1 MTDRPEA
8 DLAAAPRRA
17 TGFRGFTVVWAGQL
31 VSLVG
36 SGLTRFALG
45 IWVYQ
50 ATGSVTLFTLIA
62 LFSRLPG
69 LVVAPFA
76 GALVDRWDRRWTML
90 GAGTGAGLLTG
101 GLALLLWADALE
113 TWHVYVFVAL
123 GSLFEAFHWPAYI
136 ASSTLMVPRRHLG
149 RIGGMMQ
156 LGQAAAGTLAPA
168 PAGFLLVTVGMT
180 GVVLV
185 NLATFLFAVV
195 SLLLV
200 RIPSPRGD
208 GGPRSTLWRQA
219 LYGWTFIRERPG
231 LLGLLGYFAA
241 VNLVMGMGI
250 VLITPLVLSFATAA
264 VVGVVLTVANAGLF
278 AGAVVMS
285 VHGGPRPRI
294 HGVLAMGLLFG
305 LGLALA
311 GLRADPW
318 LVAGALFAALFAA
331 PIINGSSQ
339 AIWQVKV
346 PVDVQGRVFAVRR
359 LIAQITAP
367 VSYLAAGPLADRV
380 FEPLLAAG
388 GPLAGSVGR
397 VLGVGEGR
405 GIGLLFVVLGT
416 LTALISLWGYLQ
428 PRVRRVEAELPDT
441 LAGE

>member
-1 MTDRPEA
+1 
-8 DLAAAPRRA
+8 
-17 TGFRGFTVVWAGQL
+17 
-31 VSLVG
+31 
-36 SGLTRFALG
+36 
-45 IWVYQ
+45 
-50 ATGSVTLFTLIA
+50 
-62 LFSRLPG
+62 
-69 LVVAPFA
+69 
-76 GALVDRWDRRWTML
+76 
-90 GAGTGAGLLTG
+90 
-101 GLALLLWADALE
+101 
-113 TWHVYVFVAL
+113 
-123 GSLFEAFHWPAYI
+123 
-136 ASSTLMVPRRHLG
+136 
-149 RIGGMMQ
+149 
-156 LGQAAAGTLAPA
+156 
-168 PAGFLLVTVGMT
+168 
-180 GVVLV
+180 
-185 NLATFLFAVV
+185 
-195 SLLLV
+195 
-200 RIPSPRGD
+200 
-208 GGPRSTLWRQA
+208 
-219 LYGWTFIRERPG
+219 
-231 LLGLLGYFAA
+231 
-241 VNLVMGMGI
+241 
-250 VLITPLVLSFATAA
+250 
-264 VVGVVLTVANAGLF
+264 
-278 AGAVVMS
+278 
-285 VHGGPRPRI
+285 
-294 HGVLAMGLLFG
+294 MGLLFG

-416 LTALISLWGYLQ
+416 LTALISVWGYLQ